1 LFAKPKC
8 IRIEIGHSGFNT
20 ILEASSV
27 WLEKPHSIEEVK
39 QVAWDSDGSKA
50 PGPDGYAFSLYKKV
64 LDLISSDVFMM
75 VQEFFRTGRFPKGIS
90 SSFVTLIIKTKEPSR
105 FFQFCPISSIHELYK
120 IVAKL
125 LSTRLRSVLSDV
137 ISVNQ
142 LTFIV
147 RRQILDGFMIAN
159 KVVYGICNKKEHNF
173 LLNVDF
179 HKAFNLIL

>member
-1 LFAKPKC
+1 
-8 IRIEIGHSGFNT
+8 
-20 ILEASSV
+20 
-27 WLEKPHSIEEVK
+27 
-39 QVAWDSDGSKA
+39 
-50 PGPDGYAFSLYKKV
+50 
-64 LDLISSDVFMM
+64 
-75 VQEFFRTGRFPKGIS
+75 
-90 SSFVTLIIKTKEPSR
+90 
-105 FFQFCPISSIHELYK
+105 
-120 IVAKL
+120 
-125 LSTRLRSVLSDV
+125 LSDV

>member
-1 LFAKPKC
+1 LFAKPKY

-90 SSFVTLIIKTKEPSR
+90 SSFVTLIIKTKEPNR

-159 KVVYGICNKKEHNF
+159 KVVYGI
-173 LLNVDF
+173 VTRRST
-179 HKAFNLIL
+179 ISY